1 MTPWFIPDDVHVV
14 HGVPSQLRA
23 PGRTTTIAT
32 ASNEKLLA
40 ACAADTD
47 RSIATSAQHNP
58 NHQPR
63 RFRSTL
69 ARIIAQL
76 SRIVSEEGL
85 CRSNVFT
92 YSPQK
97 KKSMARFFIAG
108 LPRHLNG
115 HSHVEYAHNDQE
127 LLLQGVLRSLTEHIA
142 VLDADGTII
151 AVNEAWDRFA
161 QENGA
166 ADLRRTSVGVN
177 YLQVCRSA
185 IGPFSEGMTD
195 VVAGIQAV
203 LHYLSPQFT
212 LEYPCPSPDQERWF
226 LMHVT
231 PLPEE
236 HGGAV
241 VVHIDITERRQAEQ
255 QRLML
260 ERKLMEAQKLESL
273 GILAGGIAHDF
284 NNLLASILGSA
295 ELALLDLPLDTPAY
309 ANVKH
314 VELATRRAAELT
326 RQMLTFAGKRQLV
339 AQLVD
344 LNAVVTEMCNLLTAS
359 VARHV
364 DLWTKLHP
372 HLPMIAVDAIQIRQV
387 IMNLVINAAEA
398 LRSEDGRITITT
410 GFRHVDQD
418 YLATT
423 RLANEART
431 GDYIY
436 LEVTDTGYGMDR
448 ATLER
453 IFDPFFTT
461 KQTGHGLGLAAVLD
475 IVRGHKGTIKVTSAV
490 GQGTTFTVLVPCST
504 PASHCGS
511 VDESALTAT
520 EHYNTI
526 LVIEDEENVRTV
538 IRRMLERLGFTVL
551 VADNGRTGLNLFRAQ
566 SDSIDCVLID
576 LTVPHLDGAQLLPEI
591 RRIRPDAPVVLMSGY
606 TEEEVARRFA
616 TDNLP
621 IILIKPF
628 TSHDLREKIRQA
640 IAHRA

>member
-1 MTPWFIPDDVHVV
+1 MPPWFIPDNVHVV
-14 HGVPSQLRA
+14 HKALAQLTT
-23 PGRTTTIAT
+23 PGWTLTIAPP
-32 ASNEKLLA
+32 SNA
-40 ACAADTD
+40 QPPAVCAADTAG
-47 RSIATSAQHNP
+47 SVAMLAQNNP
-58 NHQPR
+58 VNQTG
-63 RFRSTL
+63 RFRSALTW
-69 ARIIAQL
+69 IVAQL
-76 SRIVSEEGL
+76 SRVFSKAAMR
-85 CRSNVFT
+85 RSNVCT
-92 YSPQK
+92 HSSQK
-97 KKSMARFFIAG
+97 KQSMGRLFIAG
-108 LPRHLNG
+108 FPQSLN
-115 HSHVEYAHNDQE
+115 SLSDTTYAHNGQE

-142 VLDADGTII
+142 VLDANGTII

-166 ADLRRTSVGVN
+166 TDLRRTSVGVN
-177 YLQVCRSA
+177 YLRVCQNA
-185 IGPFSEGMTD
+185 VGPFSAGVSD
-195 VVAGIQAV
+195 VVTGIQGV
-203 LHYLSPQFT
+203 LHALSPQFT
-212 LEYPCPSPDQERWF
+212 LEYPCPAPDEERWF

-314 VELATRRAAELT
+314 IELATRRAAELT
-326 RQMLTFAGKRQLV
+326 RQILTFAGKRQLV

-344 LNAVVTEMCNLLTAS
+344 LNAVVAEMCSLLTAS

-398 LRSEDGRITITT
+398 LSSEDDRITITT

-436 LEVTDTGYGMDR
+436 LEVTDTGQGMDH
-448 ATLER
+448 ATRER

-520 EHYNTI
+520 EYSNTI

-628 TSHDLREKIRQA
+628 TSHDLRKKIRQA
-640 IAHRA
+640 ITHRA